1 VTREPA
7 PDPKAHWERVW
18 REKRPD
24 EVSWHQRRPTHSLE
38 LIAASGA
45 GPGTPL
51 VDVGGGASP
60 LVDTLLEAGWQDL
73 TVLDISGAALAHARA
88 RLGPAAT
95 RIRWVEADVTAW
107 APEAGRYG
115 LWHDRAVL
123 HFLTTPETRARYV
136 ERLRT
141 ALRPGGWAVIA
152 TFAPDGPER
161 CSGLPVRRYDAELLL
176 ETLGDGFEL
185 VEERRETHRTPA
197 GAEQRFAWF
206 LLRHKGSGFSGTTR
220 DATR

>member
-1 VTREPA
+1 METDSKR
-7 PDPKAHWERVW
+7 HWERVW

-24 EVSWHQRRPTHSLE
+24 EVSWHQREPALSLA
-38 LIAASGA
+38 LIEAAGLA
-45 GPGTPL
+45 PATPAI
-51 VDVGGGASP
+51 DVGGGASP
-60 LVDTLLEAGWQDL
+60 LVDALLARGWSDL

-88 RLGPAAT
+88 RLGEAA
-95 RIRWVEADVTAW
+95 RGVRWIEADVTGW
-107 APEAGRYG
+107 TPEPGRYG

-123 HFLTTPETRARYV
+123 HFLTAPEARARYA
-136 ERLRT
+136 ERLRA

-161 CSGLPVRRYDAELLL
+161 CSGLPVRRYDAALLR
-176 ETLGDGFEL
+176 ETLGDGLEL

-206 LLRHKGSGFSGTTR
+206 LLRRT
-220 DATR
+220 A